1 MSYCCQVIDKEFME
15 IAIGSEKGQL
25 FSLQINTVLTEIQK
39 TLCSIITV
47 VTNIENITTNT
58 AQQSTGSNS
67 RSFIQ

>member
-1 MSYCCQVIDKEFME
+1 ME

-25 FSLQINTVLTEIQK
+25 FSLQINTVTVLTEIQK

>member
-1 MSYCCQVIDKEFME
+1 ME

-58 AQQSTGSNS
+58 AQ
-67 RSFIQ
+67 